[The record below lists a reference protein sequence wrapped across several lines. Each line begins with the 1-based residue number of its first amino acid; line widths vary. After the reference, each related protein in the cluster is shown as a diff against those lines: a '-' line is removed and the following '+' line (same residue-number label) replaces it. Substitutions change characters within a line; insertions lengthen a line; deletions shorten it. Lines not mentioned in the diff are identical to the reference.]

1 MAKAHRPNKP
11 HTATMSVDAS
21 KDKQSSSLTFPL
33 TAPYRPSITG
43 DEGTGQN
50 KDSTD
55 EMLRSLKSMM
65 TMLKVSNK
73 YIVVICIHHFKR
85 CPQSEVDGV
94 KYNTSKL
101 ILHCINIDK

>member
-50 KDSTD
+50 KESTD
-55 EMLRSLKSMM
+55 RHATKSQVNDDNAEG
-65 TMLKVSNK
+65 K
-73 YIVVICIHHFKR
+73 
-85 CPQSEVDGV
+85 Q
-94 KYNTSKL
+94 
-101 ILHCINIDK
+101 